1 MVAAYRNMMENRSNM
16 FPFIIP
22 IYQML
27 NSYVAFLR
35 TTILLGKP
43 HVSFANL
50 MGLLVGSM
58 IANTIG
64 DRGMFW
70 LIVFGRLVWLLILK
84 KDEEDFNGGDIQ
96 RHSMIGSEHWT
107 A

>member
-1 MVAAYRNMMENRSNM
+1 M
-16 FPFIIP
+16 PL
-22 IYQML
+22 YQML

-35 TTILLGKP
+35 TTIMLGKP
-43 HVSFANL
+43 QVSFANL

-58 IANTIG
+58 IANTLG

-84 KDEEDFNGGDIQ
+84 KDEDDFNGDI
-96 RHSMIGSEHWT
+96 
-107 A
+107 